1 MVFALCLRM
10 ETKHLLRRSAQ
21 GVALIEVA
29 LVLVCISLLFV
40 SVVKG
45 TELIHNAQSK
55 RLAREIE
62 EHRLEFLAY
71 LHRYDAMPGDD
82 LRASMRWPGAKDG
95 NGDQQISGIY
105 SDAPP
110 TSASALYVSGVTG
123 ENLNYWWH
131 LRAAG
136 LLQDGALNL
145 ASTANSAVGCT
156 VTEQHSAN
164 GMRGPAVC
172 YHQISGRLAA
182 AIDRERYD
190 GFANAGS
197 IRASTNP
204 NTTPTSNYDD
214 VENYI
219 LCASLGGSG
228 SGLASALLPPLA
240 APPVAGNPSAAG
252 GNPNAHGGNPNAAGG
267 NPNAHGGNPNAAGGN
282 PNAHGGNPNDRDSQ
296 S

>member
-1 MVFALCLRM
+1 MVFALCQRM
-10 ETKHLLRRSAQ
+10 ETKHLPRRSAQ

-29 LVLVCISLLFV
+29 LVLVCTSLLFV
-40 SVVKG
+40 SAVKG
-45 TELIHNAQSK
+45 SELIHNAQSQ
-55 RLAREIE
+55 RLARELE
-62 EHRLEFLAY
+62 EHRLAFMAY
-71 LHRYDAMPGDD
+71 LNRYAAMPGDD
-82 LRASMRWPGAKDG
+82 PRASMRWPGAKNG
-95 NGDQQISGIY
+95 NGSGIY

-110 TSASALYVSGVTG
+110 TSASALYVSAGAG

-145 ASTANSAVGCT
+145 ASTADSAVGCT
-156 VTEQHSAN
+156 VTVQQSAN
-164 GMRGPAVC
+164 RMRGPAVC
-172 YHQISGRLAA
+172 YSPISGRLAA
-182 AIDRERYD
+182 ALDRERDD
-190 GFANAGS
+190 GFANTGN
-197 IRASTNP
+197 IRASADP
-204 NTTPTSNYDD
+204 NTTPTANYDE

-228 SGLASALLPPLA
+228 VGLASALLPPVA
-240 APPVAGNPSAAG
+240 ASPVAGNPRAAG

-282 PNAHGGNPNDRDSQ
+282 PNANGGNPNASDSQ

>member
-1 MVFALCLRM
+1 
-10 ETKHLLRRSAQ
+10 
-21 GVALIEVA
+21 
-29 LVLVCISLLFV
+29 LFV
-40 SVVKG
+40 SVAKG
-45 TELIHNAQSK
+45 SELIHNAQSK

-62 EHRLEFLAY
+62 EHRLAFMAY
-71 LHRYDAMPGDD
+71 LNRYDAMPGDD
-82 LRASMRWPGAKDG
+82 PRASTRWPGAKNG

-110 TSASALYVSGVTG
+110 TSASALYVSAGTG

-145 ASTANSAVGCT
+145 ASTVDSAVGCT
-156 VTEQHSAN
+156 VTVQQSAN

-172 YHQISGRLAA
+172 YYPISGRLAA
-182 AIDRERYD
+182 ALDRERDD

-197 IRASTNP
+197 IRASADP
-204 NTTPTSNYDD
+204 NTTPTANYDD
-214 VENYI
+214 AENYI

-228 SGLASALLPPLA
+228 SGLASALLPPVA

-252 GNPNAHGGNPNAAGG
+252 GNPNAHGGNPNA
-267 NPNAHGGNPNAAGGN
+267 HGGNPNAAGGN
-282 PNAHGGNPNDRDSQ
+282 PNANGGNPNASDSQ